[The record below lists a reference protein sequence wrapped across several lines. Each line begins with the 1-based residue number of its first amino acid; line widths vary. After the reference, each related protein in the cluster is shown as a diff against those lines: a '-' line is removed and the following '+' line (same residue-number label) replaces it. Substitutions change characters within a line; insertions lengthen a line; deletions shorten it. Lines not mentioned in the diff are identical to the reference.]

1 MFIGKSSLKAS
12 PTTLRLERARSEH
25 GWNVTESQPSVGSKL
40 RTDTVRGTAPIP
52 ERPPVVT
59 LVIVVSV
66 INPFSSFQKVYKV
79 EVFSFPES
87 RGTVYFPA
95 HIR

>member
-1 MFIGKSSLKAS
+1 M
-12 PTTLRLERARSEH
+12 
-25 GWNVTESQPSVGSKL
+25 

-66 INPFSSFQKVYKV
+66 INPFSSFQKVYEVKV
-79 EVFSFPES
+79 FQFPQNLGGES
-87 RGTVYFPA
+87 TFLDIVEDRRCDA
-95 HIR
+95 IICKIIRLTANHATEASSRP

>member
-1 MFIGKSSLKAS
+1 MFIGKTSLKPS
-12 PTTLRLERARSEH
+12 PTTLRVERARSEH

-79 EVFSFPES
+79 DVFQFP
-87 RGTVYFPA
+87 G
-95 HIR
+95 I